1 MQKILFTFFCFS
13 IISSKT
19 IAQDTAAKET
29 PAFDSATVLK
39 DLLYLLDSADVST
52 SYGLV
57 SVGIGN
63 RLFSLHNN
71 TLNAKQS
78 GTSTLVFTPTA
89 GYFHKSGF
97 SLSAGANLLQQK
109 GKGFGASQYTVTPAY
124 DLVNNKNW
132 TFGISYSRYFIN
144 DKYSPYSSPIQND
157 FYTYASYNKHWL
169 QPGVALGYSTGNY
182 TEINKFTIQ
191 ATGNTFIDTGTY
203 HLKTFSFTTSIGHNF
218 EWEHIFGK
226 HDGLGFTPSLL
237 VNFSS
242 DSTQSVSHTVGQNIL
257 RLLKRRKRL
266 PRLGDKNS
274 FQAQSAALSLDLNY
288 SVGNFTILPQL
299 YLDYYLPATDEK
311 RFTQT
316 FTLSVGY
323 SF

>member
-1 MQKILFTFFCFS
+1 MQKFLFSVFCFF
-13 IISSKT
+13 IICNKT

-109 GKGFGASQYTVTPAY
+109 GKGFGASQYTDRKSTR
-124 DLVNNKNW
+124 LN
-132 TFGISYSRYFIN
+132 SSHERLSRM
-144 DKYSPYSSPIQND
+144 PSS
-157 FYTYASYNKHWL
+157 A
-169 QPGVALGYSTGNY
+169 
-182 TEINKFTIQ
+182 
-191 ATGNTFIDTGTY
+191 
-203 HLKTFSFTTSIGHNF
+203 
-218 EWEHIFGK
+218 
-226 HDGLGFTPSLL
+226 
-237 VNFSS
+237 
-242 DSTQSVSHTVGQNIL
+242 
-257 RLLKRRKRL
+257 
-266 PRLGDKNS
+266 
-274 FQAQSAALSLDLNY
+274 
-288 SVGNFTILPQL
+288 
-299 YLDYYLPATDEK
+299 
-311 RFTQT
+311 
-316 FTLSVGY
+316 
-323 SF
+323 